1 MTRPFVAIERF
12 FERLFERPAAR
23 IFQTRLEPVQLQ
35 RRLERAMESER
46 RLSADRTYV
55 PNRYRVLLNG
65 RDLERFRSYQQS
77 LEGDLAAALHARAR
91 NRGYTLLE
99 RPRVTLEEA
108 ASVPIGDITVR
119 AEVLDPLLLR
129 PAPDGFR
136 RVDPDA
142 TPHPFAAASA
152 YGGSAVGGV
161 NEAQPGELART
172 AVFQAPR
179 ARAPRVVIEVRAP
192 GAPSRRLTF
201 EGGHLRIGRGSDN
214 ELVLADER
222 VSRHHGQLATR
233 QGALVY
239 SDLGSTNGSFVNGT
253 RITEIALGTGDVLQL
268 GDSSLTIHAGA

>member
-23 IFQTRLEPVQLQ
+23 LFQARLEPVQLQ

-55 PNRYRVLLNG
+55 PNRYRVLLNDE
-65 RDLERFRSYQQS
+65 DLDRFRSYQQT
-77 LEGDLAAALHARAR
+77 LETDLASALHARAR
-91 NRGYTLLE
+91 SRGYTLLE
-99 RPRVTLEEA
+99 RPRVIIEA
-108 ASVPIGDITVR
+108 SSSVPAGDIAVV
-119 AEVLDPLLLR
+119 ADVLDPLLLR

-142 TPHPFAAASA
+142 RPFAASPGHRAPTVA
-152 YGGSAVGGV
+152 AATDGGPA
-161 NEAQPGELART
+161 LART
-172 AVFQAPR
+172 SVFQVPR
-179 ARAPRVVIEVRAP
+179 TTAPRVVIDVRVP
-192 GAPSRRLTF
+192 DRPMHRVTF
-201 EGGHLRIGRGSDN
+201 EGGHLRLGRGSDN

-239 SDLGSTNGSFVNGT
+239 TDLGSTNGSYVNGT
-253 RITEIALGTGDVLQL
+253 RVTEVALGTGDVVQI
-268 GDSSLTIHAGA
+268 GNSSLTIHAEA